1 MPIAIGILICS
12 EQIKQNS
19 FDDTIFIG
27 ELSLDGTIN
36 RVNGILPICIEAR
49 KLRIKRVIVPIE
61 NTKEASIVSDIEI
74 IGVKSLS
81 EVVKYLNS
89 EIDITPYKTDINK
102 LFNNKSKTVFDFSEV
117 KGQENIKI

>member
-12 EQIKQNS
+12 EQIKPTS